1 MSFNVYWFGFLACQI
16 VPKITYYVSGGMLL
30 LTHSLSGISEIIRDV
45 TVSQNSLYKLAF
57 T

>member
-1 MSFNVYWFGFLACQI
+1 MSFNAYWFGFLACQI

-30 LTHSLSGISEIIRDV
+30 LIHSLSGISEIIRDV